1 MTDNQQKRWLDE
13 AEDAWKRA
21 GDALKAAW
29 DQTRESRMA
38 ALETAKEA
46 ASRLGEAIDQ
56 GIAVAKETWDPGK
69 DQAPVETNGTVEST
83 GASVLEEE

>member
-13 AEDAWKRA
+13 AEDAWRRA

-29 DQTRESRMA
+29 DQTRDSRMA

-46 ASRLGEAIDQ
+46 ANRLGEAIDQ
-56 GIAVAKETWDPGK
+56 GIEVAKETWDPGK
-69 DQAPVETNGTVEST
+69 GDARGD
-83 GASVLEEE
+83 EEE